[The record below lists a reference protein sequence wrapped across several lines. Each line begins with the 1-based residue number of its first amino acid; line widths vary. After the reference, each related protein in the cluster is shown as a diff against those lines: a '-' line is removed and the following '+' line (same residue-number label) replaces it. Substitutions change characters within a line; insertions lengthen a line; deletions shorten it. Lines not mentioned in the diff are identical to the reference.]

1 MDILSINETKL
12 ENAYGNEV
20 HVPGYEII
28 RGDRITVFYA
38 TNSINVIIHIA
49 FICMAWE
56 TCAWKFKGP
65 DQNRL

>member
-38 TNSINVIIHIA
+38 TNSIKAQIKTGCSCHV
-49 FICMAWE
+49 E
-56 TCAWKFKGP
+56 
-65 DQNRL
+65 